1 MIESKRIASSSTLRK
16 FPNSDFDDVLV
27 IVMRATCNAY
37 KYVPRTTNP
46 RPSSK

>member
-1 MIESKRIASSSTLRK
+1 MIESKRKASSSILRK